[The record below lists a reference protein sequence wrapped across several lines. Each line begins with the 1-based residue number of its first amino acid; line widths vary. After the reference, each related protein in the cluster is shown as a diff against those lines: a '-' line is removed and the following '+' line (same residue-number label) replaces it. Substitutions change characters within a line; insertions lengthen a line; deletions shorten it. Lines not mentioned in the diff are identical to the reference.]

1 MGRALKKKLN
11 YIPND
16 LVSLK
21 DYERYAKEMMDLNS
35 LSYVNSG
42 AGDEITFKKNE
53 EAFQEIYLE
62 TNTLEDLSG
71 ANTKIE
77 LFGQTYQSPI
87 FLAPVAYQ
95 KLVDDNGEIA
105 TVQGAN
111 AMNCCMCISSFSSC
125 TLEDISKS
133 ANVPLWFQ
141 LYIQPDMRINLELIK
156 KAENLGYKALV
167 ITIDAPISGIR
178 NVEQRFGFSLPNDIR
193 AVNIINPFQ
202 SSNQYENIFD
212 IVKNLPTWKDIEFIK
227 NSTNLPVIL
236 KGINTVGYAHKA
248 LEIGIDGIIV
258 SNHGGRTLD
267 TLAPSIKIL
276 PKLAKEINGQIP
288 ILFDGGIRRGTD
300 IIKAISLGAS
310 AVMIGR
316 PLMYGLAIAGAL
328 GVAHTLKILKE
339 ELEIAMIFAGC
350 KDIENIRIKLEILSS
365 MEGQRFF

>member
-1 MGRALKKKLN
+1 MKEKLT

-21 DYERYAKEMMDLNS
+21 DYDRYAKERMDLNS
-35 LSYVNSG
+35 LAYVCSG
-42 AGDEITFKKNE
+42 AGDEVTYRKNE
-53 EAFQEIYLE
+53 ESFQEIYLE
-62 TNTLEDLSG
+62 ANTLEDLSG

-77 LFGQTYQSPI
+77 LFGQTYENPI

-95 KLVDDNGEIA
+95 KLVDINGEIA

-111 AMNCCMCISSFSSC
+111 AMNCCMCVSSFSSS
-125 TLEDISKS
+125 TLEDISS
-133 ANVPLWFQ
+133 VSSSPLWFQ
-141 LYIQPDMRINLELIK
+141 LYIQPEMSLNLELIK
-156 KAENLGYKALV
+156 KAEKLGYKALV

-178 NVEQRFGFSLPNDIR
+178 NVEQRFGFSLPNDVS
-193 AVNIINPFQ
+193 AVNINNPFQ
-202 SSNQYENIFD
+202 SNNQYENVFD

-236 KGINTVGYAHKA
+236 KGITSVSYAKKA
-248 LEIGIDGIIV
+248 LEIGVDGIVV

-267 TLAPSIKIL
+267 TLAPSIKVL
-276 PKLAKEINGQIP
+276 PKIAKEINGKIP

-300 IIKAISLGAS
+300 IIKAIALGAD

-316 PLMYGLAIAGAL
+316 PIMYGLATAGAL

-339 ELEIAMIFAGC
+339 ELEIAMIFTGC
-350 KDIENIRIKLEILSS
+350 KDIESLKKVDIINNSYQFR
-365 MEGQRFF
+365 